1 MTTRSNLPVVRNPV
15 LELPATHRIQAE
27 VPHATRLLLGGLLRE
42 LADDAAQRAERSWRS
57 HKAPM
62 ACYWK
67 ACAVYARHIARA
79 IERAS
84 Q

>member
-15 LELPATHRIQAE
+15 LELSATYRIQAT

-42 LADDAAQRAERSWRS
+42 LADDAAQRAEQCWRK

-79 IERAS
+79 IERGTG
-84 Q
+84 